1 MTLGFIIKALGAF
14 MELGLPWILAYII
27 DDIIPTEETS
37 MILVFGAVMILL
49 AIGARTF
56 NIMANRMAS
65 KVARDSVET
74 LRHDL
79 FIKFFFISF
88 SSRLLFNTILRSKDD
103 N

>member
-1 MTLGFIIKALGAF
+1 
-14 MELGLPWILAYII
+14 
-27 DDIIPTEETS
+27 

-79 FIKFFFISF
+79 FHKIFLYQ
-88 SSRLLFNTILRSKDD
+88 LLK
-103 N
+103 